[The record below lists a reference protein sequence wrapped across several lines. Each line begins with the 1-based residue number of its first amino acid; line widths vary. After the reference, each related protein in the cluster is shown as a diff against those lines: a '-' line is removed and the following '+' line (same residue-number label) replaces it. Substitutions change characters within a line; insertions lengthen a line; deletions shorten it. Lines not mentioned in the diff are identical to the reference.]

1 MKKLILFAYCTCLL
15 IPFLNAQVSKT
26 VPPDAIAFYDKV
38 ITIIKPQL
46 KIFINRKSITLR
58 DHNAN
63 ADSLKKKFRNE
74 ILLKTM
80 NNNDIDGIIVIVLVQ
95 AYRQADD
102 DLKRLVMAIS
112 RGNYNYKNGQNT
124 ARPVSVG
131 SKSFTEE
138 DLKQIENQKIQ
149 LIIDKKNQIA
159 QEADYL
165 INRISGLLPD
175 IINHLK

>member
-1 MKKLILFAYCTCLL
+1 MKKLLLFAYCTCLL
-15 IPFLNAQVSKT
+15 IPFLSAQVSKT
-26 VPPDAIAFYDKV
+26 MPPDAISFSDKV

-46 KIFINRKSITLR
+46 KNFINLKSITLR

-102 DLKRLVMAIS
+102 DLKHLVMAIS
-112 RGNYNYKNGQNT
+112 RGNYKNGQNT
-124 ARPVSVG
+124 ARSVSVR
-131 SKSFTEE
+131 SKSFTEK

-149 LIIDKKNQIA
+149 MIIDKKNQIA
-159 QEADYL
+159 QEADYFL
-165 INRISGLLPD
+165 NRISGLLPD